1 MWETVKYWR
10 TVRIAAMSSLAIP
23 VLIVMLFQQIA
34 WTIALLVL
42 WIIVVGCVTEWSI
55 RKSWTS
61 VLQTEQ
67 LKAIRTLNHH
77 RHDWMNDL
85 QIISGYIQLKK
96 HDKLVN
102 SVERIRDHMFAESKI
117 AKLGIPSLVMF
128 FQSFRTVCNDIQLD
142 INIVDELNLAELPL
156 AIPLETLS
164 AQVQDMVWMYVEHA
178 EQGLGEPQVL
188 YIAFENNDHEL
199 NVRFHYEG
207 EIRSNRDWS
216 SKVKSAIQGQ
226 FVRVE
231 QELDPGSLQIYV
243 SYTV

>member
-1 MWETVKYWR
+1 MKYGR
-10 TVRIAAMSSLAIP
+10 TLRIAAMSSLVIP
-23 VLIVMLFQQIA
+23 LLIVILFQQIWA
-34 WTIALLVL
+34 WMIALLVL
-42 WIIVVGCVTEWSI
+42 WIIAVGCVTEWSI
-55 RKSWTS
+55 RTS
-61 VLQTEQ
+61 RTAILQTEQ
-67 LKAIRTLNHH
+67 LKAIRILNHH

-102 SVERIRDHMFAESKI
+102 SVERIRDRMFAESKI

-128 FQSFRTVCNDIQLD
+128 FQSFRTVCNEIQLD

-164 AQVQDMVWMYVEHA
+164 AQVQDMVWTYVEHA

-188 YIAFENNDHEL
+188 YIAFENYQQEL
-199 NVRFHYEG
+199 CVRFHYEG
-207 EIRSNRDWS
+207 EIRSDSDWS
-216 SKVKSAIQGQ
+216 SKVKSALQGQ

-231 QELDPGSLQIYV
+231 QEQVPGSLHMYV
-243 SYTV
+243 SCTA